1 MIGPR
6 GCAVVDGLAALIA
19 NRHRPRTSSTRN
31 HSLQERRAFSSR
43 ACTLLCVVGG
53 EAFLVG
59 EKRFPSDVRR
69 MMVLNDDCPLRPWAL
84 HRSCPNRAIRIDH
97 ALGVIPAK
105 DVRTGICWIR
115 KQPQDTAV
123 RQMTPPN
130 LARPG
135 PTVGAPRK

>member
-6 GCAVVDGLAALIA
+6 GCSVVDGLVALIA
-19 NRHRPRTSSTRN
+19 NRDRSRTRSTGN
-31 HSLQERRAFSSR
+31 HSLQERRVFSSWV
-43 ACTLLCVVGG
+43 CTLLCVVGG
-53 EAFLVG
+53 EVFLVG

-69 MMVLNDDCPLRPWAL
+69 MMILNDDCLLRSRAL
-84 HRSCPNRAIRIDH
+84 HCSCTNRAIRIDH

-105 DVRTGICWIR
+105 DVCTGICWIR
-115 KQPQDTAV
+115 EQPQDTAV

-130 LARPG
+130 LACPG

>member
-19 NRHRPRTSSTRN
+19 NRDRPRTRPTGN

-53 EAFLVG
+53 EVFLVG

-69 MMVLNDDCPLRPWAL
+69 MMILNDDCPLRPRAL
-84 HRSCPNRAIRIDH
+84 HRSCTNRAIRIDR

-105 DVRTGICWIR
+105 DVCTGICWLR
-115 KQPQDTAV
+115 GRPQQTAV
-123 RQMTPPN
+123 RQLSAPN
-130 LARPG
+130 ITAPG
-135 PTVGAPRK
+135 PAAGAP